1 MRSQRR
7 GWRHAEDEVET
18 VGAAEVDRLRRAI
31 MAVATQQDFGLGP
44 MAANGAQQAAQQG
57 PDLLAA
63 GPSGGTQN
71 GGDEAAGAIEHDD
84 RLKAVFVIVR
94 IEQPQLL
101 AAVDGVEHVV
111 DVEGDALGDL
121 RERFAIEVDHG
132 AAHAQQRAGVRQIF
146 QTRDRRLR
154 TQIAVRRRK
163 IMRHL
168 EDRIDAKAVG
178 VVAVLVAP
186 GDHQQAKTNDVG
198 ERVRDLLRRTRIDD
212 AGGQAFG
219 DAKTLLDLAQ
229 NQHAGVRR
237 QQPAVELGDD
247 LLGPDR

>member
-1 MRSQRR
+1 M
-7 GWRHAEDEVET
+7 
-18 VGAAEVDRLRRAI
+18 
-31 MAVATQQDFGLGP
+31 
-44 MAANGAQQAAQQG
+44 
-57 PDLLAA
+57 
-63 GPSGGTQN
+63 
-71 GGDEAAGAIEHDD
+71 
-84 RLKAVFVIVR
+84 R

-121 RERFAIEVDHG
+121 RERFAIEVNHG

-178 VVAVLVAP
+178 VVAVLVTP

-212 AGGQAFG
+212 AGGHAFG

>member
-1 MRSQRR
+1 MVA
-7 GWRHAEDEVET
+7 GVGDAEHEVEQL
-18 VGAAEVDRLRRAI
+18 VRAAEVDRLRRAI

-71 GGDEAAGAIEHDD
+71 GGDEAAGAVEDDD

-121 RERFAIEVDHG
+121 RERFAIEVNHG
-132 AAHAQQRAGVRQIF
+132 AAHAQQRAASGRF
-146 QTRDRRLR
+146 SRREIVDCEHR
-154 TQIAVRRRK
+154 SRS
-163 IMRHL
+163 
-168 EDRIDAKAVG
+168 D
-178 VVAVLVAP
+178 
-186 GDHQQAKTNDVG
+186 G
-198 ERVRDLLRRTRIDD
+198 ERSCAI
-212 AGGQAFG
+212 
-219 DAKTLLDLAQ
+219 
-229 NQHAGVRR
+229 
-237 QQPAVELGDD
+237 
-247 LLGPDR
+247 